1 MNAPTSFIP
10 TCPSDFVGPAKI
22 VAEKL
27 MRKVERLKACPDQP
41 LKLLIS
47 GPPGIGKTSLVNLI
61 ARALTTHPCSVEDVN
76 GRYLSL
82 DLVRQWTNNLAFMP
96 MFDPWTVKVVNEL
109 DRCSKDV
116 QDVLLTTLD
125 RMSPGHAF
133 LGTTNMDLDCL
144 TERFQTRFLA
154 VKLQPPDS
162 ASIASFLA
170 ARWEAPTDITR
181 AIAECSCGNVRAAL
195 GDLELWMC

>member
-1 MNAPTSFIP
+1 MKLPTSFIP
-10 TCPSDFVGPAKI
+10 SAPSDFVGPAKT

-27 MRKVERLKACPDQP
+27 MRKVERLISNVDQP

-47 GPPGIGKTSLVNLI
+47 GPPGVGKTSLVNMI
-61 ARALTTHPCSVEDVN
+61 ARALTSHPCSIEDVH
-76 GRYLSL
+76 GRFLSL
-82 DLVRQWTNNLAFMP
+82 DHVRRWTDNLAYVP

-154 VKLQPPDS
+154 VRLDPPE
-162 ASIASFLA
+162 AESIAEFLSG
-170 ARWEAPTDITR
+170 RWEVPPQIAR
-181 AIAECSCGNVRAAL
+181 SIAECSRGNVRAAL
-195 GDLELWMC
+195 SDLELWMC